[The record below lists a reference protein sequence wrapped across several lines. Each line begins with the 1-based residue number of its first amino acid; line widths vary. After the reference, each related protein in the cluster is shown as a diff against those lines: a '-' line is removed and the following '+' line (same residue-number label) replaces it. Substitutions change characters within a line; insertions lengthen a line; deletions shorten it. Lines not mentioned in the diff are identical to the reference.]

1 MKEKD
6 NPQNGW
12 EKKKVFANGDT
23 RNSSPK
29 HTVNAAQ
36 LKKKKIENWAK
47 DQNGHFSREGIQ
59 RRHPGGHKVRENMLS
74 IPTH

>member
-36 LKKKKIENWAK
+36 LKKKIENWAT

-59 RRHPGGHKVRENMLS
+59 RRHPGRKVHEKMLS
-74 IPTH
+74 IPNH